1 MKKENGSSTFR
12 LFGFVSTIMLC
23 LGTWAVADGPVADF
37 PSFIGFTTTAKTGDV
52 AVDKMGNVYVNVTER
67 QDGHVRIWQFS
78 PAGEKTVVADIAP
91 GVAYGLALDAN
102 GDLYSAIVGPFQG
115 VYKVGKDGTPVR
127 LPGTERIASANAMA
141 FDPRGNLYVT
151 ESSSPDGGGVWRIP
165 PWGEAELLIRDELL
179 TGTGATF
186 GSPVGANGIAFF
198 HGDLYVANT
207 DKCMIVRIPV
217 HPDGSLGN
225 ADIWATLG
233 EVPESLLKGT
243 SYPVAPDGI
252 TLDVHGNVYIAVV
265 TRLAVVKINAE
276 DCSQET
282 VAALSFD
289 PAKPFWAPLDTPNS
303 VAFGTGKGGK
313 QTIFATN
320 LGLMSR
326 LLPGPAWPG
335 AGLMKI
341 EAEDPG
347 LALR

>member
-1 MKKENGSSTFR
+1 
-12 LFGFVSTIMLC
+12 
-23 LGTWAVADGPVADF
+23 
-37 PSFIGFTTTAKTGDV
+37 
-52 AVDKMGNVYVNVTER
+52 
-67 QDGHVRIWQFS
+67 
-78 PAGEKTVVADIAP
+78 
-91 GVAYGLALDAN
+91 
-102 GDLYSAIVGPFQG
+102 
-115 VYKVGKDGTPVR
+115 
-127 LPGTERIASANAMA
+127 
-141 FDPRGNLYVT
+141 
-151 ESSSPDGGGVWRIP
+151 
-165 PWGEAELLIRDELL
+165 
-179 TGTGATF
+179 
-186 GSPVGANGIAFF
+186 
-198 HGDLYVANT
+198 
-207 DKCMIVRIPV
+207 
-217 HPDGSLGN
+217 
-225 ADIWATLG
+225 
-233 EVPESLLKGT
+233 
-243 SYPVAPDGI
+243 VAPAGI